1 MVTSESDGRVAALKV
16 AEDANALGQE
26 FDAPF
31 DANDPFV
38 KQWLGLA
45 PPLGEVDLRPLLHL
59 SRDTE
64 TRDFGTDNL
73 TALGRDLRDAL
84 ATATARNAPLTEA
97 ITNAGAA
104 QAGLAMTRAWTLQ
117 ASKRSWRSAA
127 DVLMLIETC
136 KVFALHGPT
145 AAELLSKAPPAAIGG
160 GLIPELA
167 AQQWAKPILDTW
179 LVHPDVDRAVK
190 RAIEQMNR
198 REN

>member
-1 MVTSESDGRVAALKV
+1 
-16 AEDANALGQE
+16 
-26 FDAPF
+26 
-31 DANDPFV
+31 
-38 KQWLGLA
+38 
-45 PPLGEVDLRPLLHL
+45 
-59 SRDTE
+59 
-64 TRDFGTDNL
+64 
-73 TALGRDLRDAL
+73 
-84 ATATARNAPLTEA
+84 
-97 ITNAGAA
+97 
-104 QAGLAMTRAWTLQ
+104 
-117 ASKRSWRSAA
+117 
-127 DVLMLIETC
+127 MLIETC

>member
-1 MVTSESDGRVAALKV
+1 MIHTVFLRASLAEPQGIKLDLEALAKWHLVERCAPELATALANMVTSESDGRVAALKV

-127 DVLMLIETC
+127 DASTR
-136 KVFALHGPT
+136 ASPT
-145 AAELLSKAPPAAIGG
+145 R
-160 GLIPELA
+160 
-167 AQQWAKPILDTW
+167 
-179 LVHPDVDRAVK
+179 RATSSPS
-190 RAIEQMNR
+190 
-198 REN
+198 